1 MLPDCPR
8 QQSERKP
15 LTSVAIPKRHSRD
28 KAAPTAERPSD
39 KRAFVR
45 LSFRTASFKV
55 RMAHG
60 ECEIRLKDLSRGGAS
75 GLICEPVGIGDHL
88 VVEFDR
94 RHQVEA
100 EVCWVRRLLVGIRF
114 TNELTP
120 QFVERLHELYRA
132 AV

>member
-1 MLPDCPR
+1 M
-8 QQSERKP
+8 
-15 LTSVAIPKRHSRD
+15 TSVAVSKRTHRSN
-28 KAAPTAERPSD
+28 AAATAERPSD
-39 KRAFVR
+39 NRAFVR
-45 LSFRTASFKV
+45 LSFRSAAFKV
-55 RMAHG
+55 RMVGG

-75 GLICEPVGIGDHL
+75 GLICEPVDVGDHL

-94 RHQVEA
+94 RHQVDA

-132 AV
+132 AR